1 MPNSFYHCAT
11 LLADFATHSKDGYAI
26 FSANDILVCANNA
39 FLGTFNQ
46 SATNLVGL
54 NFTDIMRLAFKEKT
68 GPRFDTDNIEQWLEN
83 SLLVRRSREFRLF
96 EVDLIDGRW
105 FLFSEQVLPT
115 GELLLQT
122 KDITKQKIL
131 EQHLNERTRSLT
143 DLALTDELTRIANRR
158 SFVASVQSEL
168 SRCERSHL
176 KVALLLLDI
185 DYFKSVND
193 NYGHQAGDEVLQ
205 QLAFRISNTLREYDI
220 FGRIGGEEFGVFLA
234 ETDRETALQVAERLR
249 ILIAAEPFVIAGRP
263 LPITISVGVA
273 TGEGHSFEHLYGEA
287 DTALYKAKSAGRNQ
301 VAITDAGIII

>member
-1 MPNSFYHCAT
+1 MINSFHHYAK
-11 LLADFATHSKDGYAI
+11 LLADFATQSKDGYAI
-26 FSANDILVCANNA
+26 FSADDILVCANNA

-46 SATNLVGL
+46 TVNSMVGL
-54 NFTDIMRLAFKEKT
+54 SFTEIIRLAFTEKT
-68 GPRFDTDNIEQWLEN
+68 GPKIDTDDIEQWLVLIEKE
-83 SLLVRRSREFRLF
+83 RRNRNFRLF
-96 EVDLIDGRW
+96 EVDLVDGRW
-105 FLFSEQVLPT
+105 FLFSEQLLPT

-131 EQHLNERTRSLT
+131 ELHLNERTRSLT

-158 SFVASVQSEL
+158 SFVASVQSEI
-168 SRCERSHL
+168 SRCERL
-176 KVALLLLDI
+176 NYRVALLLLDI

-193 NYGHQAGDEVLQ
+193 SYGHQAGDDVLQ
-205 QLAFRISNTLREYDI
+205 QVALRISSILREYDI

-249 ILIAAEPFVIAGRP
+249 RLIAIEPFVIAGRP
-263 LPITISVGVA
+263 LTITISIGVA
-273 TGEGHSFEHLYGEA
+273 TGEGQSFESLYGEA

>member
-1 MPNSFYHCAT
+1 MPNPFQQYAT
-11 LLADFATHSKDGYAI
+11 LLATFAQQSRDGYAI
-26 FSANDILVCANNA
+26 FCADDILICANDAL
-39 FLGTFNQ
+39 LGTFNQ
-46 SATNLVGL
+46 KKARIIGL
-54 NFTDIMRLAFKEKT
+54 KFADIMRLAFKEKT
-68 GPRFDTDNIEQWLEN
+68 GPIIDTDTIEQWLA
-83 SLLVRRSREFRLF
+83 STALVRRSRAFRLF
-96 EVDLIDGRW
+96 EVDLVDGRW
-105 FLFSEQVLPT
+105 FLFSEQLLPT

-131 EQHLNERTRSLT
+131 ELHLNERTRSLT

-158 SFVASVQSEL
+158 SFVASVQSEI
-168 SRCERSHL
+168 SRCERLDS

-193 NYGHQAGDEVLQ
+193 SYGHQAGDDVLQ
-205 QLAFRISNTLREYDI
+205 QVALRISSILREYDI

-249 ILIAAEPFVIAGRP
+249 RLIAIEPFVIAGRP
-263 LPITISVGVA
+263 LTITISIGVA
-273 TGEGHSFEHLYGEA
+273 TGEGQSFESLYGEA

>member
-26 FSANDILVCANNA
+26 FSADDILVCANNA

-46 SATNLVGL
+46 NATNMVGL
-54 NFTDIMRLAFKEKT
+54 KFTDIIRLAFKEKT
-68 GPRFDTDNIEQWLEN
+68 GPRFDTDDIEQWLAN
-83 SLLVRRSREFRLF
+83 SMLIRRSREFRLF
-96 EVDLIDGRW
+96 EVDLVDGRW
-105 FLFSEQVLPT
+105 FLFSEQILPT

-131 EQHLNERTRSLT
+131 ELHLNERTRCLT

-158 SFVASVQSEL
+158 SFVASVQSEI
-168 SRCERSHL
+168 SRCERL
-176 KVALLLLDI
+176 NYKVALLLLDI

-193 NYGHQAGDEVLQ
+193 SYGHQAGDDVLQ
-205 QLAFRISNTLREYDI
+205 QVARRISSTLREYDI

-234 ETDRETALQVAERLR
+234 ETDRKTALQVAERLR
-249 ILIAAEPFVIAGRP
+249 LLIATEPFVIAGRP
-263 LPITISVGVA
+263 LSITISVGVA
-273 TGEGHSFEHLYGEA
+273 TGEGQSFEYLYGEA